1 MLFSLKK
8 KEPVVIE
15 DTSSKDLALINQLN
29 QELAKSIELK
39 ETLENALEV
48 IIKRINAQAA
58 NVFMIEE
65 KKQVFLECTETI
77 KRQVNN
83 IQKLVSE
90 FSNFARMPSG
100 KFKLVKL
107 NKLSGISPNN

>member
-65 KKQVFLECTETI
+65 KKQVFQCPVAWCERAGLSSVRTYQETFKSLALE
-77 KRQVNN
+77 
-83 IQKLVSE
+83 
-90 FSNFARMPSG
+90 A
-100 KFKLVKL
+100 L
-107 NKLSGISPNN
+107 N